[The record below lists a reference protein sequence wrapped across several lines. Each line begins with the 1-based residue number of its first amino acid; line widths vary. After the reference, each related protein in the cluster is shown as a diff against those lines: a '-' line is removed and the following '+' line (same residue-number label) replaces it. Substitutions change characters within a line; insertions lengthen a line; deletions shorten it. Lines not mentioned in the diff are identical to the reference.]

1 MYMQQQRRE
10 WCVRVCVV
18 QWGSVCA
25 VNKVLVWPC
34 VGHRGA
40 MLEVLK
46 VALAWSET
54 FYLGKYME
62 IEQEINCS

>member
-1 MYMQQQRRE
+1 M
-10 WCVRVCVV
+10 CVV